1 MQMEE
6 KLSGQV
12 VIKKYSNRRLYDTR
26 HKKYVTLDEIGA
38 LIRDGNE
45 IKVIDTQTGE
55 DISKLILIQVVL
67 ESEKNKEDILPAS
80 FLHMLIKYGNKIAR
94 DFIENSFLM
103 MFQPYLSFQDSLKKN
118 MRFWKDTGLMPPG
131 LEMPFPSEQREVTS
145 EEKHNHEPAPPH
157 EGEELEPS
165 SLELEALRQKVRELD
180 DKIQQL
186 NRAQR
191 VKSKKRANRSKTSA
205 SNS

>member
-1 MQMEE
+1 MEE

-12 VIKKYSNRRLYDTR
+12 VIKKYSNRRLYDTK

-38 LIRDGNE
+38 LIREGSE

-118 MRFWKDTGLMPPG
+118 MRLWKETGLMPPG
-131 LEMPFPSEQREVTS
+131 LEMPFPSERQDVTS
-145 EEKHNHEPAPPH
+145 EREHEHEPESTP
-157 EGEELEPS
+157 EVEEPQPS
-165 SLELEALRQKVRELD
+165 SFELEALRQKIKELD
-180 DKIQQL
+180 EKIQEL
-186 NRAQR
+186 NRSHR
-191 VKSKKRANRSKTSA
+191 VKSKKRVNRSKTSRA
-205 SNS
+205 

>member
-1 MQMEE
+1 MQEN
-6 KLSGQV
+6 LSGHV
-12 VIKKYSNRRLYDTR
+12 VIKKYSNRRLYDTK

-38 LIRDGNE
+38 LIREGNE

-103 MFQPYLSFQDSLKKN
+103 MFQPYLTFQDSLKKN
-118 MRFWKDTGLMPPG
+118 MSLWKGTGLMPPG
-131 LEMPFPSEQREVTS
+131 LEMPFPSEGQEVMS
-145 EEKHNHEPAPPH
+145 ERKNDYEPTVPP
-157 EGEELEPS
+157 EAEEPQASSFELE
-165 SLELEALRQKVRELD
+165 ELRQKIKELD
-180 DKIQQL
+180 TKIKNLDKT
-186 NRAQR
+186 QR
-191 VKSKKRANRSKTSA
+191 IKPKKKPVHSKSR
-205 SNS
+205 

>member
-1 MQMEE
+1 MQEN
-6 KLSGQV
+6 LSGHV
-12 VIKKYSNRRLYDTR
+12 VIKKYSNRRLYDTK

-38 LIRDGNE
+38 LIREGNE

-67 ESEKNKEDILPAS
+67 ESEKNKEDILPVS

-118 MRFWKDTGLMPPG
+118 MSLWKGAGLMPRG
-131 LEMPFPSEQREVTS
+131 LEMPFPTEGQEVTS
-145 EEKHNHEPAPPH
+145 ERKDDYEH
-157 EGEELEPS
+157 GS
-165 SLELEALRQKVRELD
+165 SLEAEEPKPSSFELEELRQKIKELD
-180 DKIQQL
+180 TKIKNLDKTQ
-186 NRAQR
+186 
-191 VKSKKRANRSKTSA
+191 KSKPKKRTVLSRS
-205 SNS
+205 

>member
-1 MQMEE
+1 MEE

-12 VIKKYSNRRLYDTR
+12 VIKKYSNRRLYDTK

-38 LIRDGNE
+38 LIREGNE

-103 MFQPYLSFQDSLKKN
+103 MFQPYLSFQDNLKKN
-118 MRFWKDTGLMPPG
+118 MRLWKETGLMPPG
-131 LEMPFPSEQREVTS
+131 LEIPFPSERQDVTA
-145 EEKHNHEPAPPH
+145 ERKHEHEPGSPPLA
-157 EGEELEPS
+157 EEPHPS
-165 SLELEALRQKVRELD
+165 SLELEALRQKIKELD
-180 DKIQQL
+180 DKIQEL
-186 NRAQR
+186 NRSDR
-191 VKSKKRANRSKTSA
+191 IKSKKRVDRSKINNA
-205 SNS
+205 